1 MLEKLNRKEGNKIE
15 TSHIYETVGKLFILL
30 VRKIEP
36 ELRKL
41 NLYPGQEIF
50 LGIIAKEEGIT
61 PVQLADLTKRTKAT
75 ITNSIKS
82 LEKVGYVEKKNS
94 KTDKRKQ
101 EIYLTEE
108 GRKVN
113 EKVKRIIEKIYLEI
127 DTKLE
132 IKEREFL
139 ENIVKKLCKQEE

>member
-1 MLEKLNRKEGNKIE
+1 M
-15 TSHIYETVGKLFILL
+15 GKLFILL
-30 VRKIEP
+30 VREIEP
-36 ELRKL
+36 ELRKI

-50 LGIIAKEEGIT
+50 LGIIAKKEGIT
-61 PVQLADLTKRTKAT
+61 LVQLADLTKRTKAT

-82 LEKVGYVEKKNS
+82 LEKAGYVEKRNS

-113 EKVKRIIEKIYLEI
+113 KKVKKIIEKIYLKM
-127 DTKLE
+127 DSKLE
-132 IKEREFL
+132 TKEREVL
-139 ENIVKKLCKQEE
+139 ENIVEKLSTQ